1 MTGWTFEYVWDEL
14 DYSLAVAFVNWL
26 PNHWYRVHASTARLG
41 FAFESFAGAK
51 HESYTEWL
59 EPWMRPD
66 TSGAPVRESVFSALV
81 AEDVD
86 LAFDLGFLS
95 QAALVALGPKRL
107 RAAGAFKKD
116 RSTDTSIGG

>member
-1 MTGWTFEYVWDEL
+1 VWNEL
-14 DYSLAVAFVNWL
+14 DYRVAVAFLNWL
-26 PNHWYRVHASTARLG
+26 PNHYYRLNAASARLG

-51 HESYTEWL
+51 HASYLEWL

-66 TSGAPVRESVFSALV
+66 VGEAKSADSVFSEAV
-81 AEDVD
+81 AIDAD

-107 RAAGAFKKD
+107 RAAGAFKPD
-116 RSTDTSIGG
+116 RSTDVSIGG

>member
-1 MTGWTFEYVWDEL
+1 MPYRVAL
-14 DYSLAVAFVNWL
+14 AFVNWL

-66 TSGAPVRESVFSALV
+66 TSDAPARESVFSALV

-107 RAAGAFKKD
+107 RAAGAFRKD
-116 RSTDTSIGG
+116 RSTDTSIGAGNAGE

>member
-1 MTGWTFEYVWDEL
+1 VWNEL
-14 DYSLAVAFVNWL
+14 DYGIAIAFLNWM
-26 PNHWYRVHASTARLG
+26 PNHWYRLHASSARLG

-51 HESYTEWL
+51 HTSYLEWL

-66 TSGAPVRESVFSALV
+66 IADAKTADAAFSEAV
-81 AEDVD
+81 AIDAD

-107 RAAGAFKKD
+107 RAAGAFKPS
-116 RSTDTSIGG
+116 RSTDTSLGG